1 MLGLALVAGSV
12 GLLATGAAVGFY
24 AHYIST
30 KSTNKK
36 LYELNIAN
44 QMIETLNSL
53 EQGDQNDP
61 RYYLQRVKDCSDQ
74 LAEFRKANERNVA
87 LGYDPDD
94 GQQEAGLM
102 AQLDAQLD
110 TLTAAVKKAS
120 ATQTRHDT
128 SPPPLRQEE
137 KVREAHTN
145 ARRTAEHLRHAL
157 IDDIQAAGRSSEAA
171 IRQSLWCDRKST
183 RLNSS
188 HSQTSYAVFCL
199 NNKNLTM
206 ISICR
211 TCSILLSSPNQTLT
225 SSF

>member
-53 EQGDQNDP
+53 EQGDQNDS
-61 RYYLQRVKDCSDQ
+61 RFYLQRIKDCSDQ
-74 LAEFRKANERNVA
+74 LAEFRKANEKTVA
-87 LGYDPDD
+87 DGYDPDD

-102 AQLDAQLD
+102 AQLNAQLD
-110 TLTAAVKKAS
+110 TLAAAVKKAS

-157 IDDIQAAGRSSEAA
+157 IDDIQATGRSSEAA
-171 IRQSLWCDRKST
+171 IRQSLWWVGFFFAWA
-183 RLNSS
+183 L
-188 HSQTSYAVFCL
+188 ALV
-199 NNKNLTM
+199 LTM
-206 ISICR
+206 
-211 TCSILLSSPNQTLT
+211 LYY
-225 SSF
+225 F